1 MSIIFCLSFAA
12 FSFVLL
18 THDLVAS
25 CCMQFCRY
33 AHDNYDGVLVVDQ
46 AVAVG
51 GDTTIK
57 DATIKNN
64 IRRGMTFRNTDV
76 TVDDSDISYNGED
89 GIRISGDDELVKVT
103 FEGIVSSHHNNKKG
117 IFVGRHTT
125 PDYNA
130 DVVVDGML
138 NTYLNGEDGIFV
150 NQQSQMN
157 LSFTVADGGSFNSCQ
172 NDGFDIQNKGPST
185 FVDDTSD
192 GDGYTC
198 GPVETGSNGSAPT
211 CVACPACD

>member
-1 MSIIFCLSFAA
+1 MI
-12 FSFVLL
+12 
-18 THDLVAS
+18 HDLVVS
-25 CCMQFCRY
+25 CCMNFCRY
-33 AHDNYDGVLVVDQ
+33 AHGNYDGVI
-46 AVAVG
+46 VAD
-51 GDTTIK
+51 GDSAENGATTIK
-57 DATIKNN
+57 DATIKSN

-76 TVDDSDISYNGED
+76 TVDDSVISYNGED
-89 GIRISGDDELVKVT
+89 GIRITGDVLKNGVVSTKVT
-103 FEGIVSSHHNNKKG
+103 FEGTVSSHNNNKKG

-125 PDYNA
+125 PPYYA

-138 NTYLNGEDGIFV
+138 NTYLNAEDGLFV
-150 NQQSQMN
+150 NGDAQMN
-157 LSFTVADGGSFNSCQ
+157 LSFTVADGGSYNSCQ
-172 NDGFDIQNKGPST
+172 NTNFDINNRGTST